1 MLAKGNWQLMEYFGE
16 MNIVQYLNYL
26 SFELMKRKDRDE
38 RLERAL
44 QASIKSPT
52 PYQTALLMEILKCL

>member
-1 MLAKGNWQLMEYFGE
+1 MLSKGNWQLMDYYGE

-26 SFELMKRKDRDE
+26 SFELMKRKERED

-44 QASIKSPT
+44 MMSKKSAT

>member
-1 MLAKGNWQLMEYFGE
+1 MNYYGE

-26 SFELMKRKDRDE
+26 SFELMKRKERED

-44 QASIKSPT
+44 MMSKKSAT

>member
-1 MLAKGNWQLMEYFGE
+1 MEYFGE

-26 SFELMKRKDRDE
+26 SFELMKRKERDE
-38 RLERAL
+38 RLDRAL
-44 QASIKSPT
+44 NASKKSAT